1 MAVFITGGG
10 VKQGIIT
17 PVSFISATGT
27 QFIKTGV
34 IPDQNLSVEVKYQT
48 ETTKGTIFGTD
59 QGYKVQSFCVFTS
72 VVSYLTDSSV
82 QTLYGS
88 SDHIVKMQKNQ
99 FYFDGTLKAAFSTG
113 TFTTP
118 LDIYLFANNR
128 RGVNSE
134 PISGK
139 IYYCKMWSGD
149 DLIKDLIP
157 VVDANG
163 QFCMQDNLSGDLF
176 YNAGTGEFAGG

>member
-1 MAVFITGGG
+1 MSVFITGGG
-10 VKQGIIT
+10 AKPNRIT
-17 PVSFISATGT
+17 PVSFIAATGM

-34 IPDQNLSVEVKYQT
+34 VPDQNLTVEVKYQT
-48 ETTKGTIFGTD
+48 ETAKGTIFGTD

-72 VVSYLTDSSV
+72 VVSYLSGSSV

-88 SDHIVKMQKNQ
+88 GDHIVKMQKNQ
-99 FYFDGTLKAAFSTG
+99 FYFDGNLKATFSSG

-118 LDIYLFANNR
+118 LDIYLFKNNR
-128 RGVNSE
+128 RGSDSE

-149 DLIKDLIP
+149 ELIKDLIP

-163 QFCMQDNLSGDLF
+163 TFCMQDNLSKDLY
-176 YNAGTGEFAGG
+176 YNAGTGSFTGG